1 MTLFSPGSAQRALR
15 LTYHSRGFTL
25 IELMIAV
32 VVVGILASIA
42 LPSYTEYIAR
52 ARRADAQA
60 QLLNA
65 SQFVERYFTAN
76 GTYVAVAL
84 PTPLAQSP
92 ESGTAQYTVT
102 LSNILQMTYTLTAAP
117 VAGQAMAADKCGS
130 FIVDQTGAKTLGAN
144 ATATIAAC
152 WKR

>member
-1 MTLFSPGSAQRALR
+1 MILFCRSGGHRRLGSNHLS
-15 LTYHSRGFTL
+15 HGFTL
-25 IELMIAV
+25 IELMITV
-32 VVVGILASIA
+32 VVIAILASVA
-42 LPSYTEYIAR
+42 LPNYQEYVAR

-92 ESGTAQYTVT
+92 ESGTAQYTVS
-102 LSNILQMTYTLTAAP
+102 LSSILQMTYTITAAP
-117 VAGQAMAADKCGS
+117 VAGQAMATDKCGS

-144 ATATIAAC
+144 ATATTAEC